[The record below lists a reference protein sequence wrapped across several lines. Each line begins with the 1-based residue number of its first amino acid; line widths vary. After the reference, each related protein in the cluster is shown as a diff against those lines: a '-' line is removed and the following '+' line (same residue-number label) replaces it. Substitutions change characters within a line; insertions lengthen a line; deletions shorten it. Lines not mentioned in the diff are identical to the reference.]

1 MSDIVVCCTDGSD
14 ISVNAIEAGLTLL
27 DLDRW
32 QVKLVICV
40 PEAALRLGA
49 AGMAPGGGLAAS
61 TLGLNPSAGDILTE
75 QERLI
80 DMGQTRALDVAK
92 RVGLGPEHVE
102 VLVGSPGP
110 TVVDYLREKEA
121 GLVLLGAQGLGGAA
135 RLFLGSVSEHL
146 VRHAPCP
153 VVVGGE
159 DVPNEPD
166 GHVVVCVDGSEAS
179 VEAGKSA
186 LGLFAPDLPIA
197 VATVAA
203 IPDLPLGSSGLGE
216 AQQRQW
222 AAERDR
228 LLTAAA
234 TGLGVPDAELIPL
247 EGGDAALALVKL
259 AQSRPVRVFV
269 IGTHGRGAV
278 RRALLGSVAERLL
291 RQSPA
296 LVCVVRRH

>member
-27 DLDRW
+27 DLDRR
-32 QVKLVICV
+32 QLKLVVCV
-40 PEAALRLGA
+40 PEAALQLGA
-49 AGMAPGGGLAAS
+49 AGMAPGGGLAGS
-61 TLGLNPSAGDILTE
+61 TLGLNPSAGDILTQ
-75 QERLI
+75 QETLI
-80 DMGQTRALDVAK
+80 DMGQTRALEVAK

-102 VLVGSPGP
+102 VLVGAPGP

-121 GLVLLGAQGLGGAA
+121 ALVILGSQGLGGAA
-135 RLFLGSVSEHL
+135 RLVLGSVSQYL

-153 VVVGGE
+153 VLVGGA

-166 GHVVVCVDGSEAS
+166 GHLVVCVDGSEAS
-179 VEAGKSA
+179 VEAGRSA
-186 LGLFAPDLPIA
+186 LGLFAADLPIA

-203 IPDLPLGSSGLGE
+203 VPDLPLGSSGLGE
-216 AQQRQW
+216 AHQRQW
-222 AAERDR
+222 ATERDR
-228 LLTAAA
+228 LLTSAADR
-234 TGLGVPDAELIPL
+234 LGVPDAELIAL

-259 AQSRPVRVFV
+259 AESRPVRAFV

-291 RQSPA
+291 RQSPT
-296 LVCVVRRH
+296 LVCVVRRP